1 MRALARKASKLAIY
15 GAAGLCAQKSGA
27 SDKILKLCRRCGF
40 AAKIGAGGLVCA
52 APLALKLGAGVALKF
67 VARKILTLGICELS
81 KSAALKCAKFGA
93 RAVARSFSR
102 TDKFTD
108 ERTKKYASADGE
120 SSKASA
126 ASRRKRTADVSSANV
141 KKDASLSKSASAKK
155 NTATKSAPVKKSPL
169 TKKPAPIAKTT
180 STAKSIAASVVS
192 TSTAKSPSVAKS
204 ASVKSAAQNKI
215 SAASAKV
222 MPSKS
227 TSQNAKSRRI
237 AKNTA
242 TPAVVIVAKDAVA
255 LGATSVST
263 AKQPRRAVKS
273 GLPKS
278 SAAGKS

>member
-27 SDKILKLCRRCGF
+27 SDKILKLCRDSSL

-52 APLALKLGAGVALKF
+52 TPLVLKLGAGVALKF
-67 VARKILTLGICELS
+67 AARKILTLGICELS

-108 ERTKKYASADGE
+108 ERTKKYASADSE

-126 ASRRKRTADVSSANV
+126 ASCRKRTADVSITSI
-141 KKDASLSKSASAKK
+141 KKDALLFKSVSAKK
-155 NTATKSAPVKKSPL
+155 NAATKSAPAKKSPL
-169 TKKPAPIAKTT
+169 LKKLASVAKTA
-180 STAKSIAASVVS
+180 STAKNIAVGLVS

-215 SAASAKV
+215 SVPSAKWV
-222 MPSKS
+222 PAKS
-227 TSQNAKSRRI
+227 ASQNVKSRRI

-242 TPAVVIVAKDAVA
+242 APAVIVAKEAA
-255 LGATSVST
+255 ASGATSASI
-263 AKQPRRAVKS
+263 AKQPRRAAKS
-273 GLPKS
+273 ASAKS

>member
-1 MRALARKASKLAIY
+1 MRALACKASKLAIY

-27 SDKILKLCRRCGF
+27 SDKILKLCRDSSL

-52 APLALKLGAGVALKF
+52 TPLVLKLGAGVALKF
-67 VARKILTLGICELS
+67 AARKILTLGICELS

-169 TKKPAPIAKTT
+169 TKKSAPIAKTT

-237 AKNTA
+237 VKDTIML
-242 TPAVVIVAKDAVA
+242 AVIAAKDAAASGVSSA
-255 LGATSVST
+255 ST
-263 AKQPRRAVKS
+263 AKQPRRAAKS
-273 GLPKS
+273 APAKS
-278 SAAGKS
+278 SAAGNS